1 MSTDSPAFL
10 VRPHEVAETQ
20 NLATD
25 IRASYVGL
33 QSHLVAATTA
43 ASNARMRFSAVNVPA
58 VGGLMGGDWY
68 DILSLSDRQLF
79 VSIGDVAGH
88 DRESAV
94 VMRHV
99 KRSTRKLVRECAS
112 PRLLLHRL
120 NATICRDDFRGLVTV
135 FLGFLDLQAR
145 TLTYSNAGHPPPVV
159 RRRDGTVTMFDTG
172 NTPLGLKRLELR
184 ADKTVALEPGSLLV
198 LYTDGLTEVQRD
210 VLDGERRLCEAVR
223 SAAVAYADDPADALR
238 KRMVP
243 HGSHD
248 DVAILTI
255 MLM

>member
-1 MSTDSPAFL
+1 M
-10 VRPHEVAETQ
+10 
-20 NLATD
+20 ATD

-33 QSHLVAATTA
+33 QSNLVAEATA
-43 ASNARMRFSAVNVPA
+43 ASSARVRFSAVNVPA
-58 VGGLMGGDWY
+58 AGSGLMGGDWY

-88 DRESAV
+88 DRKSAV
-94 VMRHV
+94 VMRRV
-99 KRSTRKLVRECAS
+99 KRSTRKLVRGCAS

-120 NATICRDDFRGLVTV
+120 NATICQNDFRGGLVTT
-135 FLGFLDLQAR
+135 FLGFIDLQAR

-159 RRRDGTVTMFDTG
+159 RRRDGTVTMFETG
-172 NTPLGLKRLELR
+172 SAPLGLKRMEMR

-198 LYTDGLTEVQRD
+198 LYTDGLTELERD

-238 KRMVP
+238 ERMVP

-255 MLM
+255 TLM